1 MSAEE
6 DFVHNVL
13 ALAASI
19 AAHNRPSEEVIGML
33 VLLPGL
39 PTEGMQDVLKA
50 QACVDLGNV
59 LADRLNVPKGA
70 IRGFLQDFYK
80 KLSDGDVPS
89 PKQKGMEN

>member
-39 PTEGMQDVLKA
+39 PTEGMQDVQKA
-50 QACVDLGNV
+50 QVCVELGNL

-70 IRGFLQDFYK
+70 LNGFLHDFAK
-80 KLSDGDVPS
+80 RISDGDVPS